1 MAETNASLTR
11 RLKKTT
17 EELEDANAILAS
29 LESILYDTE
38 LSIPDRLILCA
49 DAIRS
54 QIGEQADVE
63 ELGVKS

>member
-49 DAIRS
+49 DVIRS